1 MSVLRTGGV
10 LDTRLMVGVPAN
22 LLGGVKMSC
31 SKWAYKP
38 EMCDGQ
44 ICPGDCDLCHLW
56 EEYGEDDDEEETQE
70 VLGLQKGFE

>member
-1 MSVLRTGGV
+1 
-10 LDTRLMVGVPAN
+10 
-22 LLGGVKMSC
+22 MSC